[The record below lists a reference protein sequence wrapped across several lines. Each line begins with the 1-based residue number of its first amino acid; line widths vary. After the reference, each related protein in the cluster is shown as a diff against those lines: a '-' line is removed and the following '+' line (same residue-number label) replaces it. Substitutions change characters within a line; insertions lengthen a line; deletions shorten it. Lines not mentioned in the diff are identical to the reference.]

1 MSGFGPGDIL
11 GAFGANEGQNKA
23 MRAQQQQAD
32 AYNAL
37 ISKMFSESRGS
48 TGHAILPEY
57 FGDTERQAAD
67 YAGSLS
73 AAARGAFGSPT
84 DVATIGKS
92 IAARYQPIL
101 DAGGASISGIY
112 TGAEQDK
119 RLAAA
124 QPVFEARVA
133 GAKGQKQGIMQA
145 LSDRLQAI
153 TAGNAAK
160 GYVGAGSTAGN
171 AALRTSIGA
180 NQAAAAAMSGA
191 NLANVSDVAGIKN
204 RILDLQLQSPQLAS
218 ALANEAVKLNLLPAE
233 FVGGVSAA
241 TTSPFNFF
249 KIGAG
254 TPPRPEMAP
263 WAQPQ
268 ANFASIFGNA
278 GGAAESMAARYFL
291 NRDLANRYGS
301 SSGSPYEPYPGYLG
315 EGQWTDVGGA
325 TAGATDFGGYSDFPA
340 GGY

>member
-1 MSGFGPGDIL
+1 MSFLDPTPWVNLVAGSPQ
-11 GAFGANEGQNKA
+11 EKA
-23 MRAQQQQAD
+23 ARQQAQQASD
-32 AYNAL
+32 YNAL
-37 ISKMFSESRGS
+37 LERTFHEARGS

-57 FGDTERQAAD
+57 FGQTEQQAGD
-67 YAGSLS
+67 YAGALS
-73 AAARGAFGSPT
+73 AAARAAFGSPT
-84 DVATIGKS
+84 DVANLGKS
-92 IAARYQPIL
+92 IAAKYQPIL

-112 TGAEQDK
+112 NGAEEAK

-124 QPVFEARVA
+124 KPVFDARVA

-153 TAGNAAK
+153 SAGNAAK

-180 NQAAAAAMSGA
+180 NQAASAALSGA

-218 ALANEAVKLNLLPAE
+218 ALANEAVKLGLLPAE

-249 KIGAG
+249 KIGTG
-254 TPPRPEMAP
+254 QPSRPELAP

-268 ANFASIFGNA
+268 ARFVDMLA
-278 GGAAESMAARYFL
+278 GGAGQDINTAARYLL
-291 NRDLANRYGS
+291 NRNLADQYGGGG
-301 SSGSPYEPYPGYLG
+301 GSTYMPYDFPGTG
-315 EGQWTDVGGA
+315 NSPDWNPGQSYTPPVP
-325 TAGATDFGGYSDFPA
+325 GYSDY
-340 GGY
+340 GG